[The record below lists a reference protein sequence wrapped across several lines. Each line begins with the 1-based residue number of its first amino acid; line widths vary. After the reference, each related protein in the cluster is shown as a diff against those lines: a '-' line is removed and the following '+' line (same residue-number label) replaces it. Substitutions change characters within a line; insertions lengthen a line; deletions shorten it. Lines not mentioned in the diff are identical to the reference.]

1 MEKNHVSEHLLGI
14 KKMPHVAGRLSAGR
28 VYAVMLDG
36 CSGLEWVCETVVGA
50 CALAQVEWIAETPS
64 AYLGLSSALKQ
75 VVADYLRDGS
85 LRIFQAETGKG
96 GERCRSMLDE
106 LDFLG
111 VARGS
116 LVVVEEAGR
125 FIEHAGTSTWEE
137 DVAAWQHW
145 AERTGCAVL
154 WICHRR
160 EGQRAHEAELLRAA
174 HRFSG
179 LVRLRMSDDEMRWDI
194 YYWFANEGL
203 MADKSLR
210 LRKGEN
216 GNWQVD
222 ERDTLNSGSDEHALD
237 EDDVFAMR
245 AALPGEQAAPDGWRV
260 FETMEQMNAA
270 LASARAPTVIFH
282 YNVGSSLAEFSRY
295 IFELRRST
303 GSSIKIVVKVAGG
316 LLRHSHEHLLLN
328 MGANLTV
335 SSEIGFSRMLN
346 LVKSIQGQVYARAVP
361 TSFEEGMAGLIAV
374 VQTGYQ
380 PPADFAGAVS
390 DVLEHARVLGVDS
403 ALIRLSLTRGLNML
417 EALRCCVM
425 KRPGDFCTADDC
437 NIYVFLFACEEHDV
451 SATLDRLFRLPVSV
465 LFSEETRFLSTG
477 DIASAL
483 AGFEQYIREANC
495 HSYTAALAESVL
507 TDTTLQ
513 SGAVK
518 MASTRKAVRAPYTA
532 VPHALK
538 LHAASA

>member
-1 MEKNHVSEHLLGI
+1 MEKNSISEHLLGI
-14 KKMPHVAGRLSAGR
+14 RSLPHVAGRLSAGR

-36 CSGLEWVCETVVGA
+36 CSGLDWICQTIVGA
-50 CALAQVEWIAETPS
+50 CALAQVEWIAKSPS
-64 AYLGLSSALKQ
+64 AYLGLPPALKQ
-75 VVADYLRDGS
+75 GVADCLQGGN
-85 LRIFQAETGKG
+85 LRIFQAEASKG
-96 GERCRSMLDE
+96 GGRCRSMLAE

-111 VARGS
+111 VVRGS
-116 LVVVEEAGR
+116 LVVVEDAERFTEYAG
-125 FIEHAGTSTWEE
+125 ASAWEE

-145 AERTGCAVL
+145 AERTGCTVL
-154 WICHRR
+154 WACRHDD
-160 EGQRAHEAELLRAA
+160 GQRALEAGLLRVA
-174 HRFSG
+174 HRLSG
-179 LVRLRMSDDEMRWDI
+179 LVRLRMPDDGMRWDI
-194 YYWFANEGL
+194 FYWFADEGL
-203 MADKSLR
+203 VTDKSLR
-210 LRKGEN
+210 LRKAEDGS
-216 GNWQVD
+216 WQVD
-222 ERDTLNSGSDEHALD
+222 ERDTPNSEPGERAVD

-245 AALPGEQAAPDGWRV
+245 AALPGDQVAPEGWRV

-282 YNVGSSLAEFSRY
+282 YNVGSSLTEFSHH

-303 GSSIKIVVKVAGG
+303 GSSLKIVVKVAGG

-346 LVKSIQGQVYARAVP
+346 LVKSIQGQVYTRSVP
-361 TSFEEGMAGLIAV
+361 ASFEEGMAGLMAI

-390 DVLEHARVLGVDS
+390 DVLEHAGVLGVDC
-403 ALIRLSLTRGLNML
+403 ALIRLSLTPGLSLL
-417 EALRCCVM
+417 EALRCCLM
-425 KRPGDFCTADDC
+425 KRPGDLCTTDDS
-437 NIYVFLFACEEHDV
+437 NVYVFLFACEEHDV

-465 LFSEETRFLSTG
+465 LFSEETRFLSAG

-483 AGFEQYIREANC
+483 AGFEQRVKETNC
-495 HSYTAALAESVL
+495 PNHAAALAESVF

-513 SGAVK
+513 AGAVQIVS
-518 MASTRKAVRAPYTA
+518 ARKAARAPYTA

-538 LHAASA
+538 LHAISE